1 MQQAKR
7 EGEWFVVGVM
17 GGSIVT
23 IYTAPVVITYG
34 SVAIA
39 AEAELLA
46 LYGTGAFKASMAST
60 SGSIMLKTTLDITAQ
75 GLFKPAG
82 EINPLASLAGA
93 IVPGGSTWKSA
104 FSAGIVN
111 EATNLTM
118 RELSDPGS
126 VSTKDIITSGV
137 KSAVAAPA
145 GEYMNGFIRSATG
158 SNAAGEVG
166 GAIFSTYTSSVL
178 DENK

>member
-1 MQQAKR
+1 
-7 EGEWFVVGVM
+7 M

-93 IVPGGSTWKSA
+93 MVPGNSYGSGVLS
-104 FSAGIVN
+104 GVVN
-111 EATNLTM
+111 EGTTLM
-118 RELSDPGS
+118 MEHS
-126 VSTKDIITSGV
+126 VNPENVGTKDILTSGV
-137 KSAVAAPA
+137 KSAIAAP
-145 GEYMNGFIRSATG
+145 GGMYMGNFVEGMTG
-158 SNAAGEVG
+158 SNAAGGLGDAV
-166 GAIFSTYTSSVL
+166 FSNYVDSNL
-178 DENK
+178 DDAK